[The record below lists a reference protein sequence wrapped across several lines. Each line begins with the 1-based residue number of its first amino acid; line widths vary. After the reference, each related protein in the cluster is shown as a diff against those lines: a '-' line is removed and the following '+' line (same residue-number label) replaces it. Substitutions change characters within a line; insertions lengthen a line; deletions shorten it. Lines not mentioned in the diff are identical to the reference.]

1 MNGLVKLP
9 EGDTQ
14 RMVEIC
20 ALKTAHIACKGAMEE
35 YRAPALPHNHEEVL
49 GQIRYLGS
57 PPPHI
62 RFGVKRTLVRLWN
75 IHPCV
80 KENVCG
86 YCLR

>member
-35 YRAPALPHNHEEVL
+35 LPP
-49 GQIRYLGS
+49 YLTIMKRSWG
-57 PPPHI
+57 
-62 RFGVKRTLVRLWN
+62 RFGTLAVLHPTLDSESNGLWCASGISILVSKRMYAD
-75 IHPCV
+75 IA
-80 KENVCG
+80 
-86 YCLR
+86 